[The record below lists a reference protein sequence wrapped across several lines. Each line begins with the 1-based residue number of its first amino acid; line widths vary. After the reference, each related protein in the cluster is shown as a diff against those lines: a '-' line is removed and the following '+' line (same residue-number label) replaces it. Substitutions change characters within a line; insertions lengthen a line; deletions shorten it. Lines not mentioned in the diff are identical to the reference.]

1 MIGKNPV
8 KLTKGNARHRG
19 KPIEGGWQR
28 VSGECFKGL
37 LLSAGPPGSKLDKET
52 GAGMEATKKEPWQWG
67 Y

>member
-1 MIGKNPV
+1 MQDTEASLQKVG
-8 KLTKGNARHRG
+8 GN
-19 KPIEGGWQR
+19 
-28 VSGECFKGL
+28 VSLGSFKGL